1 MSTDN
6 RTLINDCEANT
17 GWSGDDTANPI
28 STAGSFVQGSG
39 GLSTQLSNGDEHMFT
54 TQDSVGAGTFS
65 LDWSDSTLYMVIKD
79 NLGAAYSAGGIQF
92 VVSDGT
98 DTIGYDVAGNDAAGM
113 PYRLGFSAFKLD
125 VSEAITTPGGFTNFS
140 GTEANLNQAA
150 ATGIGYGSIHL
161 AKAVGSIDNVI
172 MDGFY
177 HIANDSYAL
186 TVNGGTIGTPETMAD
201 VATDDVTNGWALVT
215 NPLGTQYQFFGP
227 TEWGESAAAADHYF
241 TAIGEQWYWIG
252 DNAGGRAIATTHMP
266 FRVTANAT
274 DAGSFVIT
282 NVAIVSTGTSADFD
296 CSNTEIDILEID
308 TCSMSGLETFSSPTV
323 GGTSRFCTST
333 IFSGCGVITH
343 NGADMG
349 GCTILSPTVAAD
361 VGSLSFNLA
370 TDPDTVMDGMT
381 FEMGAASHHA
391 IDFGTSV
398 TSNITLRNCNFE
410 GFGST
415 DDAND
420 STVRFLATTGS
431 LNLSLVGCTVN
442 GVDASAANFSVDD
455 AAGIAVSLIISPVTV
470 SVTTIQT
477 DGTVLVSAGV
487 MLAAADGTG
496 PFPFEEVVTSISR
509 SGSVATVAH
518 TGHGMASNDKVLIR
532 GVELTEPEYIGV
544 KQITFIDANSYSY
557 TVSGTPVTPAT
568 GTITSTFV
576 ALQGTTD
583 GATGVL
589 STTRVYPSDQPVVGW
604 TRKMSGAPYYKEG
617 ILTGAISSS
626 TGYVVS
632 AVMPLD
638 Q

>member
-17 GWSGDDTANPI
+17 GWTGDDTANVI
-28 STAGSFVQGSG
+28 STAGSFIQGSAA
-39 GLSTQLSNGDEHMFT
+39 LATQLSNSDEHMFT

-98 DTIGYDVAGNDAAGM
+98 NDIGYDVAGNDAAGM

-125 VSEAITTPGGFTNFS
+125 VSEAITTPGGFTNFA
-140 GTEANLNQAA
+140 GTEASLVHSTS
-150 ATGIGYGSIHL
+150 TGIGYGSIHL

-177 HIANDSYAL
+177 HITNDSYAL

-201 VATDDVTNGWALVT
+201 VATDDITNGWALVT

-241 TAIGEQWYWIG
+241 TASGEQWYWIG
-252 DNAGGRAIATTHMP
+252 DNAGGRAIAATHMP

-296 CSNTEIDILEID
+296 CSNTDIDILEID

-343 NGADMG
+343 NGANMSD
-349 GCTILSPTVAAD
+349 CTVLSPTVAAD
-361 VGSLSFNLA
+361 VGSVSYNLA
-370 TDPDTVMDGMT
+370 TDPDTVTDGMS
-381 FEMGAASHHA
+381 FEMGTASHHA

-420 STVRFLATTGS
+420 STVRFLATSGS
-431 LNLSLVGCTVN
+431 INLSLVGCTVD

-455 AAGIAVSLIISPVTV
+455 AAGITVSLIISPVTV
-470 SVTTIQT
+470 EVSTIEA
-477 DGTVLVSAGV
+477 DGTIIVSAAV
-487 MLAAADGTG
+487 LLAASDGTG
-496 PFPFEEVVTSISR
+496 PFPFEDSVTIAR
-509 SGSVATVAH
+509 SGSVATVTH
-518 TGHGMASNDKVLIR
+518 TGHGMASNDKVLIS
-532 GVELTEPEYIGV
+532 GDATTEPEYIGV
-544 KQITFIDANSYSY
+544 KQITFVDVNSYSY
-557 TVSGTPVTPAT
+557 TVSGTPTTPAS

-583 GATGVL
+583 GVTGVL
-589 STTRVYPSDQPVVGW
+589 STTRVYGSNQPVVGW
-604 TRKMSGAPYYKEG
+604 TRKSSTAPYYKQG
-617 ILTGAISSS
+617 SLTGEISSS
-626 TGYVVS
+626 TGYIVS

>member
-17 GWSGDDTANPI
+17 GWSGDDTANAI
-28 STAGSFVQGSG
+28 ATAGSFVQGSG
-39 GLSTQLSNGDEHMFT
+39 ALSTQLSNADEHMFT

-79 NLGAAYSAGGIQF
+79 NLGDSYANGGIQF

-125 VSEAITTPGGFTNFS
+125 VSEAVATPGGFTNFA
-140 GTEANLNQAA
+140 GTEANLDQTV
-150 ATGIGYGSIHL
+150 ATGIGYGSLHL

-177 HIANDSYAL
+177 YIANDSYAL
-186 TVNGGTIGTPETMAD
+186 TINGGTIGTPETMAD
-201 VATDDVTNGWALVT
+201 VAADDVTSGWALVA
-215 NPLGTQYQFFGP
+215 NPLGEQYQFFGP

-241 TAIGEQWYWIG
+241 EASGEQWYWIG
-252 DNAGGRAIATTHMP
+252 DNAGGRVIGATHMP

-274 DAGSFVIT
+274 DAGSFKIS
-282 NVAIVSTGTSADFD
+282 NVVIVSTGTTADFD
-296 CSNTEIDILEID
+296 CSDTDIDVLEIS

-323 GGTSRFCTST
+323 GGTSRFCTDT
-333 IFSGCGVITH
+333 IFTECGVVTH

-349 GCTILSPTVAAD
+349 GCSVLLSTVAAD
-361 VGSLSFNLA
+361 TGALSYNLG
-370 TDPDTVMDGMT
+370 TDPDTVMDGIT

-398 TSNITLRNCNFE
+398 TSNITLRNCDFN

-431 LNLSLVGCTVN
+431 LNLSLIGCTVD

-455 AAGIAVSLIISPVTV
+455 AAGITVSLVISPVTV
-470 SVTTIQT
+470 EVTTIKT
-477 DGTVLVSAGV
+477 DGTALASAALI
-487 MLAAADGTG
+487 LAASDGTG
-496 PFPFEEVVTSISR
+496 PFPFEESVTIAR
-509 SGSVATVAH
+509 SGSTATVTH
-518 TGHGMASNDKVLIR
+518 TGHGMASNDKVLIS
-532 GVELTEPEYIGV
+532 GDATTEPEYIGV

-557 TVSGTPVTPAT
+557 TVSGSPTTPAS

-583 GATGVL
+583 GVTGVL

-604 TRKMSGAPYYKEG
+604 TRKMSSAPYYKEG
-617 ILTGAISSS
+617 ILTGDISSS
-626 TGYVVS
+626 TGYIVS